1 MGERGPAV
9 RPLRRGDPVE
19 IGGRVLLGRLGAGG
33 MGVVYLARSPGGGLA
48 AVKLVRA
55 EHAADPAFRARF
67 RRETQAAA
75 RLSGR
80 WLVPHADAD
89 PEAAVPWLA
98 TAFVPGPS
106 LADAVG
112 RMGALPE
119 HTVRVLGV
127 RLTEALAEVH
137 TAGLVHRDV
146 KPGNIL
152 LALDGPRLIDFGIAR
167 ADGVTSLTAGGLVIG
182 SPGFLSPEQAQAR
195 SGEAGPPSDV
205 FSLGCVLAYAVTGR
219 RPFDAGTVAGTLFR
233 TVHEEPDLTG
243 SPPHLLG
250 LLRACLAKD
259 PRHRPGTDAV
269 RERLADGLPAGAYDG
284 WLPAPLPGV
293 IAERTAEVLALPDPA
308 PPAPATPARDSPVR
322 APGADTAGD
331 TTASR
336 GTTRRRMLR
345 AGLGAGLATALTGAG
360 LAARRL
366 LGPGADDGGAAPLP
380 RWTIGLHADLSGP
393 SRVLGQAQERG
404 ARLAVAHYNSTEGRP
419 FDLGLTVLDD
429 RGDADRAAEVAYRF
443 VADTRVVAVLGPT
456 TGTGFA
462 AVSERYERALLP
474 MVTVS
479 ARPLLLSLASRQALF
494 QLRADK
500 VDAAD
505 GFLRYLG
512 TVERTAHTALVD
524 DRAATGDEDWGLVE
538 RIRQTPPGGGRVSVH
553 RVPAGQDGAGEA
565 ARSVRESGA
574 QAVIYA
580 GTSPSRAAR
589 CARAL
594 RATGFEGT
602 RMAPEP
608 VLYPEPPEEGESP
621 AFPFLQEAGDAAQG
635 WLCVTAYADA
645 TRLPGARGFT
655 AAYAERFPAAPA
667 PGPAAP
673 FALEAYDALLLVG
686 SALRRPADGGPER
699 GSTAARLRRARYEGL
714 AKTIAFAPDTGEFER
729 AAGLYLYRVEDGTP
743 RFLGNYRDVTEPA

>member
-1 MGERGPAV
+1 MGEGASAV

-67 RRETQAAA
+67 RRETRAAA

-80 WLVPHADAD
+80 WIVPHADAD

-98 TAFVPGPS
+98 TEFVPGPS
-106 LADAVG
+106 LADAVD
-112 RMGALPE
+112 RHGALPG

-127 RLTEALAEVH
+127 RLSEALADVH
-137 TAGLVHRDV
+137 RAGLVHRDV

-167 ADGVTSLTAGGLVIG
+167 ADGITALTASGLVIG

-195 SGEAGPPSDV
+195 SDAAGPPSDV
-205 FSLGCVLAYAVTGR
+205 FSLGCVLAYAATGR

-233 TVHEEPDLTG
+233 TVHEEPDLIG
-243 SPPHLLG
+243 SPPHLRP

-269 RERLADGLPAGAYDG
+269 REQLADRLPAGAYDG

-293 IAERTAEVLALPDPA
+293 IAERTAAVLALPDPE
-308 PPAPATPARDSPVR
+308 PPAPATPAPDTPVV
-322 APGADTAGD
+322 
-331 TTASR
+331 SR

-360 LAARRL
+360 FAARRL
-366 LGPGADDGGAAPLP
+366 VWPGAADDGGATPLP
-380 RWTIGLHADLSGP
+380 RYTVGLHADLSGP

-404 ARLAVAHYNSTEGRP
+404 ARLAVAHFNSTEGRP

-443 VADTRVVAVLGPT
+443 VADTGIVAVLGPT

-479 ARPLLLSLASRQALF
+479 ARPPLLSLASRQALF

-512 TVERTAHTALVD
+512 TVERTAHTAVVD

-538 RIRQTPPGGGRVSVH
+538 RIQQTPPGGGRVSVH
-553 RVPAGQDGAGEA
+553 RVPSGPDGPGHA
-565 ARSVRESGA
+565 ARSVQESGA

-594 RATGFEGT
+594 KETGFAGP

-608 VLYPEPPEEGESP
+608 VLYPEPPENGETP
-621 AFPFLQEAGDAAQG
+621 AFPFPEEAGDAAEG

-645 TRLPGARGFT
+645 ARLPGARRFT

-686 SALRRPADGGPER
+686 SVLRRPADGGPER
-699 GSTAARLRRARYEGL
+699 GSTVARLRRARYEGL
-714 AKTIAFAPDTGEFER
+714 AKAIAFAPDTGEFER
-729 AAGLYLYRVEDGTP
+729 AAGLYLYRLEHGAP

>member
-1 MGERGPAV
+1 MGDRGSAV

-55 EHAADPAFRARF
+55 EHAAEPAFRARF

-80 WLVPHADAD
+80 WLVPLTAAD

-98 TAFVPGPS
+98 TLFVPGPN
-106 LADAVG
+106 LAEAVEVHG
-112 RMGALPE
+112 PLPE

-127 RLTEALAEVH
+127 RLAQALGDVH

-167 ADGVTSLTAGGLVIG
+167 ADGITALTASGLVIG

-195 SGEAGPPSDV
+195 SGGAGPPSDV
-205 FSLGCVLAYAVTGR
+205 FSLGCVLAYAVSGR
-219 RPFDAGTVAGTLFR
+219 RPFEAGTVAGSLFR

-243 SPPHLLG
+243 TPPPLLA

-259 PRHRPGTDAV
+259 PRDRPGIDTV
-269 RERLADGLPAGAYDG
+269 REELAAGLPADAYDG

-293 IAERTAEVLALPDPA
+293 IAERTAAVIALPDPE
-308 PPAPATPARDSPVR
+308 PPAPAASQEATDAR
-322 APGADTAGD
+322 TAQY
-331 TTASR
+331 TAVNR

-345 AGLGAGLATALTGAG
+345 LGLGAGLATAVTGAG
-360 LAARRL
+360 LAALRL
-366 LGPGADDGGAAPLP
+366 AWPGAADDGDPTPLP
-380 RWTIGLHADLSGP
+380 RYAVGLHADLSGP

-404 ARLAVAHYNSTEGRP
+404 ARLAVAHFNADGDRP
-419 FDLGLTVLDD
+419 FDLSLTVLDD
-429 RGDADRAAEVAYRF
+429 RGDAGRAAEVADRF
-443 VADTRVVAVLGPT
+443 VADPEIVAVLGPT
-456 TGTGFA
+456 AEAGFA
-462 AVSERYERALLP
+462 AVADRYERALLP

-479 ARPLLLSLASRQALF
+479 ARPSLMSLASRQALF
-494 QLRADK
+494 QLRANR
-500 VDAAD
+500 VDSAD

-512 TVERTAHTALVD
+512 RAERTAHTAVVD
-524 DRAATGDEDWGLVE
+524 DRAATDDEDWGLVE
-538 RIRQTPPGGGRVSVH
+538 RILQTPPTGGRVSVH
-553 RVPAGQDGAGEA
+553 QVPAGESGLDGA
-565 ARSVRESGA
+565 ARSVRDSGA
-574 QAVIYA
+574 QAVVYA
-580 GTSPSRAAR
+580 GASPARAAR

-594 RATGFEGT
+594 RRTGFDGP

-608 VLYPEPPEEGESP
+608 VLSPELP
-621 AFPFLQEAGDAAQG
+621 ADGHAARFPFIEEAGDAAEG
-635 WLCVTAYADA
+635 WLCVTAYVDA
-645 TRLPGARGFT
+645 ARLPAARSFT
-655 AAYAERFPAAPA
+655 AAYAERFPSAPA

-673 FALEAYDALLLVG
+673 FALETYDALLLIG

-699 GSTAARLRRARYEGL
+699 GSTATRLRRARYDGL
-714 AKTIAFAPDTGEFER
+714 AKSIGFAPDTGAFEN
-729 AAGLYLYRVEDGTP
+729 AAGIFLYRVEHGAP
-743 RFLGNYRDVTEPA
+743 VFLGNYRDVAKPA